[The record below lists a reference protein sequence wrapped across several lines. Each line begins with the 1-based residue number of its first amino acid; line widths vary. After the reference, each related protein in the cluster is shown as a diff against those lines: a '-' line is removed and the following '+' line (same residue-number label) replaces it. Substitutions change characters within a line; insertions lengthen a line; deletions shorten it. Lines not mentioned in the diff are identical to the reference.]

1 MKGSTK
7 KLVFTALFTALI
19 YIGTRYIQ
27 IPLPLGYFN
36 VGDCFILVLAWS
48 VGGIYGM
55 LGAGLAAGLADVLS
69 GFSVYA
75 PATVVIKAL
84 MALVAYLGYLIV
96 RKKSR
101 PKKMIGYAVS
111 GVIAELIMVAGYFAF
126 ESYLYGVPGATG
138 AIVGNLMQ
146 GAVGVVVGLLLIAF
160 LEGTNLVK
168 KMRTSK

>member
-1 MKGSTK
+1 MKGTTK
-7 KLVFTALFTALI
+7 KLVLTALFTALI
-19 YIGTRYIQ
+19 FIGTYIQ
-27 IPLPLGYFN
+27 IPLPLGYLN
-36 VGDCFILVLAWS
+36 AGDCFILVLGWS
-48 VGGIYGM
+48 VGGVYGM
-55 LGAGLAAGLADVLS
+55 FGAALGAGLVDVLS
-69 GFSVYA
+69 GYAYYA

>member
-7 KLVFTALFTALI
+7 KLVLTALFTALI

-84 MALVAYLGYLIV
+84 MALVAYLNRAQEEQAQEDDRLCGE
-96 RKKSR
+96 RR
-101 PKKMIGYAVS
+101 
-111 GVIAELIMVAGYFAF
+111 
-126 ESYLYGVPGATG
+126 
-138 AIVGNLMQ
+138 NR
-146 GAVGVVVGLLLIAF
+146 
-160 LEGTNLVK
+160 GTHHGGRVLCV
-168 KMRTSK
+168 